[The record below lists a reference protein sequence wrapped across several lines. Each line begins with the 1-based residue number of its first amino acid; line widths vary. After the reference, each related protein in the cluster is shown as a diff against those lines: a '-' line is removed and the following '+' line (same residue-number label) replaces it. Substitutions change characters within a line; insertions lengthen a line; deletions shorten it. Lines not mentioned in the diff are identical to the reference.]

1 MSKNIELVEQEI
13 APIVEECGCH
23 LLEVE
28 YGKTPDGM
36 TLTVFITKDTGVTI
50 EDCERVHNAIDAKIE
65 EFDISNGEPYNL
77 SVSSFGLSRQLKTI
91 KEFQYRM
98 NEILEIKL
106 FVPINDKKEFEGK
119 LVAVDDNNITLQING
134 NELTIP
140 RKAIASA
147 KLKLDF

>member
-1 MSKNIELVEQEI
+1 MSKNIELIEQGI
-13 APIVEECGCH
+13 APIVEASGCH
-23 LLEVE
+23 LLEIE

-36 TLTVFITKDTGVTI
+36 TLTVFITKDGGVTI
-50 EDCERVHNAIDAKIE
+50 EDCERVHNAIDVKIE
-65 EFDISNGEPYNL
+65 EFDVSNGEPYNL

-106 FVPINDKKEFEGK
+106 FAPINEKKEFEGK
-119 LVAVDDNNITLQING
+119 LVAVDDNDIILQID
-134 NELTIP
+134 ESKLTIP
-140 RKAIASA
+140 RKTIASA